1 VIGIWHPR
9 HLTATAALIAAVLT
23 ACILPARADE
33 NLWTALRK
41 GTHVAMMRHALA
53 PGTGD
58 PANFTL
64 QDCSTQR
71 NLDDTGRRQAAAIGT
86 RFRSNGIAKPRI
98 YSSQWCRCLETAE
111 LLNLGDVTLLPAL
124 NSFFRDREKGPS
136 QTAEIKKF
144 LSQKDDG
151 ASIVL
156 VTHQVNITA
165 LTNVFPASGEIVVVR
180 IAPDGT
186 VEVAGRIATAED

>member
-1 VIGIWHPR
+1 
-9 HLTATAALIAAVLT
+9 
-23 ACILPARADE
+23 
-33 NLWTALRK
+33 
-41 GTHVAMMRHALA
+41 
-53 PGTGD
+53 
-58 PANFTL
+58 
-64 QDCSTQR
+64 
-71 NLDDTGRRQAAAIGT
+71 
-86 RFRSNGIAKPRI
+86 
-98 YSSQWCRCLETAE
+98 
-111 LLNLGDVTLLPAL
+111 VTPLPAL

-156 VTHQVNITA
+156 VTPQVNITA

-186 VEVAGRIATAED
+186 VEVEGRIATAED